1 MDIIVL
7 DMSVSVDQPFHRLAF
22 SDPMECKLFI
32 HANRSLNTFLESIN
46 LILAVKLFAYLRP
59 EVQKNAN
66 PSSDALFTSLWKAF
80 DGFF

>member
-1 MDIIVL
+1 MDIIVV

-22 SDPMECKLFI
+22 SDPLECKLFI
-32 HANRSLNTFLESIN
+32 YANRSPNPFLASIS
-46 LILAVKLFAYLRP
+46 LILAVELFAYLRP

-66 PSSDALFTSLWKAF
+66 PSSDALFTSLWKAL

>member
-7 DMSVSVDQPFHRLAF
+7 DMSVSVDRPFHRLAF
-22 SDPMECKLFI
+22 SDLMECII
-32 HANRSLNTFLESIN
+32 HANRSLNTFLASIN
-46 LILAVKLFAYLRP
+46 LILAVKIFVYLRP